1 MRNDAK
7 DDFDNVPSL
16 RADVGDDDDFE
27 PSPATSVRSRNTPVV
42 KVKSASTGPLWA
54 LIGALLIAFAG
65 LAWWSFQQISLMG
78 QQLVATQESFARI
91 SEEAAGRLQDISGK
105 VVASEASVNN
115 GSEALKLQIKQLETQ
130 LLEQGKQQVGV
141 AGQATELDKRLAQMT
156 ASTTDLSN
164 ANSKLQGQVQALTD
178 AVATLKAAQGDTQV
192 KDLAAD
198 VAALKKQG
206 NPSAAIARLEQDLV
220 VLKSEQDNKP
230 ANSDAPT
237 NKEFDVFRI
246 QTTRNITTLQSQV
259 QNLQQQLNSPAR
271 DKPAHYR
278 TRSASLLPYFQLS
291 PLSDISLA
299 LRYLPP
305 PHPCLDSGH
314 PANNNKGHP

>member
-1 MRNDAK
+1 MATRQRPISPHIQ
-7 DDFDNVPSL
+7 VYRWQIQMVTSIL
-16 RADVGDDDDFE
+16 HRATGIVL
-27 PSPATSVRSRNTPVV
+27 SV
-42 KVKSASTGPLWA
+42 
-54 LIGALLIAFAG
+54 GALLIAFAG

-105 VVASEASVNN
+105 FVASEASVNN

-164 ANSKLQGQVQALTD
+164 ANAKLQGQVQALTD
-178 AVATLKAAQGDTQV
+178 AVASLKAAQGEAAKRDAEIRELV
-192 KDLAAD
+192 AD

-220 VLKSEQDNKP
+220 VLKSAQDNQP
-230 ANSDAPT
+230 GNSDAPT

-259 QNLQQQLNSPAR
+259 QNLNQRINAPAAVT
-271 DKPAHYR
+271 PIG
-278 TRSASLLPYFQLS
+278 Q
-291 PLSDISLA
+291 
-299 LRYLPP
+299 
-305 PHPCLDSGH
+305 
-314 PANNNKGHP
+314 

>member
-1 MRNDAK
+1 MRNDAN

-16 RADVGDDDDFE
+16 RADLGDDDDFE
-27 PSPATSVRSRNTPVV
+27 PTPATSVRSRNTPVV

-105 VVASEASVNN
+105 VVASEASVNT

-130 LLEQGKQQVGV
+130 LLEQGKQQLGV

-164 ANSKLQGQVQALTD
+164 ANARLQGQVQALTD
-178 AVATLKAAQGDTQV
+178 TVASLKAAQGDVGKRDTEL
-192 KDLAAD
+192 KELAAD
-198 VAALKKQG
+198 VAALKKQ
-206 NPSAAIARLEQDLV
+206 SATIARLEQDLV
-220 VLKSEQDNKP
+220 VLKSAQENQP

-259 QNLQQQLNSPAR
+259 QTLNQRLNAPRA
-271 DKPAHYR
+271 A
-278 TRSASLLPYFQLS
+278 SAQ
-291 PLSDISLA
+291 
-299 LRYLPP
+299 
-305 PHPCLDSGH
+305 GE
-314 PANNNKGHP
+314 

>member
-1 MRNDAK
+1 MRNDAN

-16 RADVGDDDDFE
+16 RADSLDDDDFV
-27 PSPATSVRSRNTPVV
+27 PTAATSVRSRNTPVV

-54 LIGALLIAFAG
+54 LVGALLIAFAG

-105 VVASEASVNN
+105 FVASEASVNN

-164 ANSKLQGQVQALTD
+164 ANAKLQGQVQALTD
-178 AVATLKAAQGDTQV
+178 AGSSLKAAQGEAAKRDAEIRELV
-192 KDLAAD
+192 AD

-220 VLKSEQDNKP
+220 VLKSAQDNQP
-230 ANSDAPT
+230 GNSDAPT

-246 QTTRNITTLQSQV
+246 QTTRNITTLQSQM
-259 QNLQQQLNSPAR
+259 QNLNQRLNAPAAVT
-271 DKPAHYR
+271 PIG
-278 TRSASLLPYFQLS
+278 Q
-291 PLSDISLA
+291 
-299 LRYLPP
+299 
-305 PHPCLDSGH
+305 
-314 PANNNKGHP
+314 

>member
-16 RADVGDDDDFE
+16 RADTGDDDDFE
-27 PSPATSVRSRNTPVV
+27 PSPATSVRSRNVPVV
-42 KVKSASTGPLWA
+42 KVKGASTGPLWA

-115 GSEALKLQIKQLETQ
+115 GSEALKLQIKQLESQ
-130 LLEQGKQQVGV
+130 LLEQGKQQLGV

-156 ASTTDLSN
+156 ASTTELSSAN
-164 ANSKLQGQVQALTD
+164 AKLQGQVQALTD
-178 AVATLKAAQGDTQV
+178 AVATLKAAQGDAGKRDAEIKELV
-192 KDLAAD
+192 AD

-220 VLKSEQDNKP
+220 VLKSAQDNQP

-259 QNLQQQLNSPAR
+259 QNLQQQLNAPA
-271 DKPAHYR
+271 KV
-278 TRSASLLPYFQLS
+278 T
-291 PLSDISLA
+291 PL
-299 LRYLPP
+299 
-305 PHPCLDSGH
+305 GQ
-314 PANNNKGHP
+314 

>member
-16 RADVGDDDDFE
+16 RADLGDDDDFE
-27 PSPATSVRSRNTPVV
+27 PTPATSVRSRSTPVV

-54 LIGALLIAFAG
+54 LVGALLIAFAG

-115 GSEALKLQIKQLETQ
+115 GSEALKLQIRQLETQ

-141 AGQATELDKRLAQMT
+141 AGQATELDKRLAQMS
-156 ASTTDLSN
+156 ASTTELSS

-178 AVATLKAAQGDTQV
+178 AVATLKAAQGDAARRDAEFKELV
-192 KDLAAD
+192 AD

-220 VLKSEQDNKP
+220 VLKSAQDNQP

-259 QNLQQQLNSPAR
+259 QNLHQRLSEPA
-271 DKPAHYR
+271 KVI
-278 TRSASLLPYFQLS
+278 
-291 PLSDISLA
+291 PLSQ
-299 LRYLPP
+299 
-305 PHPCLDSGH
+305 
-314 PANNNKGHP
+314 

>member
-27 PSPATSVRSRNTPVV
+27 PTPATSVRSRNPQVV

-115 GSEALKLQIKQLETQ
+115 GSEALKLQIKQLESQ
-130 LLEQGKQQVGV
+130 LLEQGKQQIGV

-178 AVATLKAAQGDTQV
+178 AVATLKASQGDV
-192 KDLAAD
+192 GKRDSEIKELSAD

-206 NPSAAIARLEQDLV
+206 NPSAAIARIEQDLV
-220 VLKSEQDNKP
+220 VLKSAQENQP

-259 QNLQQQLNSPAR
+259 QNLNQQLNAPA
-271 DKPAHYR
+271 KI
-278 TRSASLLPYFQLS
+278 T
-291 PLSDISLA
+291 PL
-299 LRYLPP
+299 
-305 PHPCLDSGH
+305 GQ
-314 PANNNKGHP
+314 

>member
-16 RADVGDDDDFE
+16 RADLGDDDDFE
-27 PSPATSVRSRNTPVV
+27 PSPATSVRSRTTKVV

-115 GSEALKLQIKQLETQ
+115 GSEALKLQIKQLESQ

-178 AVATLKAAQGDTQV
+178 AVATLKAAQGDAG
-192 KDLAAD
+192 KRDAEIKELSAD
-198 VAALKKQG
+198 VATLKKQG
-206 NPSAAIARLEQDLV
+206 NPSAAIARIEQDLV
-220 VLKSEQDNKP
+220 VLKSAQDNP
-230 ANSDAPT
+230 ATNSDAPT

-259 QNLQQQLNSPAR
+259 QNLNQRLNAPA
-271 DKPAHYR
+271 AA
-278 TRSASLLPYFQLS
+278 T
-291 PLSDISLA
+291 PL
-299 LRYLPP
+299 
-305 PHPCLDSGH
+305 GQ
-314 PANNNKGHP
+314 

>member
-27 PSPATSVRSRNTPVV
+27 PTPATSVRSRNTKVV

-115 GSEALKLQIKQLETQ
+115 GSEALKLQIKQLESQ

-271 DKPAHYR
+271 A
-278 TRSASLLPYFQLS
+278 T
-291 PLSDISLA
+291 PL
-299 LRYLPP
+299 
-305 PHPCLDSGH
+305 GQ
-314 PANNNKGHP
+314 

>member
-7 DDFDNVPSL
+7 DDFDNIPSL
-16 RADVGDDDDFE
+16 RADLGDDDDFE

-42 KVKSASTGPLWA
+42 KVKGASTGPLWA

-105 VVASEASVNN
+105 VVASEANVNN

-130 LLEQGKQQVGV
+130 LLEQGKQQLGV
-141 AGQATELDKRLAQMT
+141 VGQATELDKRLAQMT
-156 ASTTDLSN
+156 ASTTELSGAN
-164 ANSKLQGQVQALTD
+164 AKLQGQVQALTD
-178 AVATLKAAQGDTQV
+178 AVATLKAAQGDAGKRDTEI
-192 KDLAAD
+192 KELAAD

-220 VLKSEQDNKP
+220 VLKSAQDSQP

-259 QNLQQQLNSPAR
+259 QNLNQRLNAPA
-271 DKPAHYR
+271 AV
-278 TRSASLLPYFQLS
+278 T
-291 PLSDISLA
+291 PL
-299 LRYLPP
+299 
-305 PHPCLDSGH
+305 GQ
-314 PANNNKGHP
+314 

>member
-7 DDFDNVPSL
+7 DDFDDVPSL

-27 PSPATSVRSRNTPVV
+27 PTPATSVRSRNTKVV

-54 LIGALLIAFAG
+54 LIGALLFAFAG

-115 GSEALKLQIKQLETQ
+115 GSEALKLQIRQLETQ

-141 AGQATELDKRLAQMT
+141 AGQATELDKRLATMT
-156 ASTTDLSN
+156 ASTTELSS

-178 AVATLKAAQGDTQV
+178 AVAGLKAAQGEAAKRDAEF
-192 KDLAAD
+192 KELAAD

-220 VLKSEQDNKP
+220 VLKSAQENQP
-230 ANSDAPT
+230 ASSDAPT

-259 QNLQQQLNSPAR
+259 QNLNQRLNAPAAVT
-271 DKPAHYR
+271 PIG
-278 TRSASLLPYFQLS
+278 Q
-291 PLSDISLA
+291 
-299 LRYLPP
+299 
-305 PHPCLDSGH
+305 
-314 PANNNKGHP
+314 

>member
-27 PSPATSVRSRNTPVV
+27 PSPATSVRSRTTKVV

-115 GSEALKLQIKQLETQ
+115 GSEALKLQIKQLESQ
-130 LLEQGKQQVGV
+130 LLEQGKQQIGV

-156 ASTTDLSN
+156 ASTTELSN

-178 AVATLKAAQGDTQV
+178 AVATLKAAQGDAGKRDTEI
-192 KDLAAD
+192 KELTAD

-206 NPSAAIARLEQDLV
+206 NPSAAIARIEQDLV
-220 VLKSEQDNKP
+220 VLKSAQDNQP

-259 QNLQQQLNSPAR
+259 QTLNQQLNAPA
-271 DKPAHYR
+271 KI
-278 TRSASLLPYFQLS
+278 T
-291 PLSDISLA
+291 PL
-299 LRYLPP
+299 
-305 PHPCLDSGH
+305 GQ
-314 PANNNKGHP
+314 

>member
-27 PSPATSVRSRNTPVV
+27 PTPATSVRSRNPKVV

-115 GSEALKLQIKQLETQ
+115 GSEALKLQIKQLESQ
-130 LLEQGKQQVGV
+130 LLEQGKQQIGV

-178 AVATLKAAQGDTQV
+178 AVATLKAAQVDAGKRDTEI
-192 KDLAAD
+192 KELAAD

-206 NPSAAIARLEQDLV
+206 NPSAAIARIEQDLV
-220 VLKSEQDNKP
+220 VLKSAQDNAS

-259 QNLQQQLNSPAR
+259 QNLNQQLNAPAR
-271 DKPAHYR
+271 V
-278 TRSASLLPYFQLS
+278 T
-291 PLSDISLA
+291 PL
-299 LRYLPP
+299 
-305 PHPCLDSGH
+305 GQ
-314 PANNNKGHP
+314 

>member
-1 MRNDAK
+1 MRNDAN
-7 DDFDNVPSL
+7 DDLDNVPSL
-16 RADVGDDDDFE
+16 RADTLDDDDFV
-27 PSPATSVRSRNTPVV
+27 PTAATSVRSRNTPVV

-54 LIGALLIAFAG
+54 LVGALLIAFAG

-105 VVASEASVNN
+105 VVDSEASVNN
-115 GSEALKLQIKQLETQ
+115 GSEALKLQIRQLETQ

-156 ASTTDLSN
+156 AGTTDLSN
-164 ANSKLQGQVQALTD
+164 ANAKLQGQVQALTD
-178 AVATLKAAQGDTQV
+178 AVTGLKAAQGEVAKRDSEIR
-192 KDLAAD
+192 DLVAD

-206 NPSAAIARLEQDLV
+206 SPSAAIARLEQDMV
-220 VLKSEQDNKP
+220 VLKSAQDNQP

-259 QNLQQQLNSPAR
+259 QNLNQRLNSPAAAT
-271 DKPAHYR
+271 PIG
-278 TRSASLLPYFQLS
+278 Q
-291 PLSDISLA
+291 
-299 LRYLPP
+299 
-305 PHPCLDSGH
+305 
-314 PANNNKGHP
+314 

>member
-1 MRNDAK
+1 MRNDAN

-16 RADVGDDDDFE
+16 RADTLDDDDFV
-27 PSPATSVRSRNTPVV
+27 PTAATSVRSRNTPVV

-54 LIGALLIAFAG
+54 LVGALLIAFAG

-105 VVASEASVNN
+105 FVASEASVNN
-115 GSEALKLQIKQLETQ
+115 GSEALKLQIRQLETQ

-156 ASTTDLSN
+156 AGTTDLSN
-164 ANSKLQGQVQALTD
+164 ANAKLQGQVQALTD
-178 AVATLKAAQGDTQV
+178 AVAGLKAAQGEAAKRDSEIR
-192 KDLAAD
+192 DLVAD

-206 NPSAAIARLEQDLV
+206 SPSAAIARLEQDMV
-220 VLKSEQDNKP
+220 VLKSAQDNQP

-259 QNLQQQLNSPAR
+259 QNLNQRLNSPA
-271 DKPAHYR
+271 A
-278 TRSASLLPYFQLS
+278 A
-291 PLSDISLA
+291 
-299 LRYLPP
+299 PP
-305 PHPCLDSGH
+305 IGQ
-314 PANNNKGHP
+314 

>member
-16 RADVGDDDDFE
+16 RADIGDDDDFE
-27 PSPATSVRSRNTPVV
+27 PTPATSVRSRNTPVV
-42 KVKSASTGPLWA
+42 KVKSATTGPLWA
-54 LIGALLIAFAG
+54 LVGALLIAFAG

-105 VVASEASVNN
+105 VVASEANVNN
-115 GSEALKLQIKQLETQ
+115 GSEALKLQIKQLEAQ
-130 LLEQGKQQVGV
+130 LQEQGKQQVGV
-141 AGQATELDKRLAQMT
+141 AGQASELDQRLAQMT
-156 ASTTDLSN
+156 ASTTDLAN
-164 ANSKLQGQVQALTD
+164 ANAKLQGQVQALTD
-178 AVATLKAAQGDTQV
+178 AVATLKAAQSEI
-192 KDLAAD
+192 KDLSAD

-220 VLKSEQDNKP
+220 VLKSAQENQP

-259 QNLQQQLNSPAR
+259 QNLQQQLNEPAKVR
-271 DKPAHYR
+271 
-278 TRSASLLPYFQLS
+278 
-291 PLSDISLA
+291 PL
-299 LRYLPP
+299 
-305 PHPCLDSGH
+305 G
-314 PANNNKGHP
+314 GQ

>member
-115 GSEALKLQIKQLETQ
+115 GSEALKLQIKQPETQ

-230 ANSDAPT
+230 ANSDVPT

-271 DKPAHYR
+271 A
-278 TRSASLLPYFQLS
+278 T
-291 PLSDISLA
+291 PL
-299 LRYLPP
+299 
-305 PHPCLDSGH
+305 GQ
-314 PANNNKGHP
+314 

>member
-1 MRNDAK
+1 MRNDAN

-16 RADVGDDDDFE
+16 RADLGDDDDFE
-27 PSPATSVRSRNTPVV
+27 PTPATSMRSRTPPVV
-42 KVKSASTGPLWA
+42 KVKSANTGPLWA

-105 VVASEASVNN
+105 VVASEANVNN
-115 GSEALKLQIKQLETQ
+115 GSEALKLQIQQLEKQ
-130 LLEQGKQQVGV
+130 LLEQGKQQLGV

-164 ANSKLQGQVQALTD
+164 ANAKLQGQVQALTD
-178 AVATLKAAQGDTQV
+178 AVATLKAAQGDTAKRDAEI
-192 KDLAAD
+192 KDLVAD

-220 VLKSEQDNKP
+220 VLKSAQETQP
-230 ANSDAPT
+230 LNSDAPT

-259 QNLQQQLNSPAR
+259 QNLQRQIAAPTQ
-271 DKPAHYR
+271 
-278 TRSASLLPYFQLS
+278 
-291 PLSDISLA
+291 
-299 LRYLPP
+299 
-305 PHPCLDSGH
+305 
-314 PANNNKGHP
+314 

>member
-27 PSPATSVRSRNTPVV
+27 PSPATSVRSRTTKVV

-115 GSEALKLQIKQLETQ
+115 GSEALKLQIKQLESQ

-156 ASTTDLSN
+156 ASTTELSN

-178 AVATLKAAQGDTQV
+178 AVATLKAAQGDAS
-192 KDLAAD
+192 KRDSEIKELSAD

-206 NPSAAIARLEQDLV
+206 NPSAAIARIEQDLV
-220 VLKSEQDNKP
+220 VLKSAQDNQP
-230 ANSDAPT
+230 VNSDAPT

-246 QTTRNITTLQSQV
+246 QTMRNITTLQSQV
-259 QNLQQQLNSPAR
+259 QNLQRQIATPTQ
-271 DKPAHYR
+271 
-278 TRSASLLPYFQLS
+278 
-291 PLSDISLA
+291 
-299 LRYLPP
+299 
-305 PHPCLDSGH
+305 
-314 PANNNKGHP
+314 

>member
-1 MRNDAK
+1 MRNDAN
-7 DDFDNVPSL
+7 DEFDNVPTL
-16 RADVGDDDDFE
+16 RADQGDDDDFV
-27 PSPATSVRSRNTPVV
+27 PTPATSVRSRNTKVV
-42 KVKSASTGPLWA
+42 NVKRASTGPLWA
-54 LIGALLIAFAG
+54 LVGALLIAFAG

-105 VVASEASVNN
+105 VVASEANVNN

-141 AGQATELDKRLAQMT
+141 AGQASELDQRLAQMT
-156 ASTTDLSN
+156 TNATELAN
-164 ANSKLQGQVQALTD
+164 ANAKLQGQVQALTD
-178 AVATLKAAQGDTQV
+178 AVASLKAAQGET
-192 KDLAAD
+192 KELAND

-206 NPSAAIARLEQDLV
+206 NPSAAIARIEQDLL
-220 VLKSEQDNKP
+220 VLKSAQENQP

-259 QNLQQQLNSPAR
+259 QNLNQRLNAPA
-271 DKPAHYR
+271 AA
-278 TRSASLLPYFQLS
+278 T
-291 PLSDISLA
+291 PL
-299 LRYLPP
+299 
-305 PHPCLDSGH
+305 GQ
-314 PANNNKGHP
+314 

>member
-16 RADVGDDDDFE
+16 RADIGDDDDFE
-27 PSPATSVRSRNTPVV
+27 PTPATSVRSRTPKVV

-54 LIGALLIAFAG
+54 LVGALLIAFAG

-105 VVASEASVNN
+105 VVASEANVNN
-115 GSEALKLQIKQLETQ
+115 GSEALKAQIKQLETQ

-141 AGQATELDKRLAQMT
+141 AGQATELDQRLAQMS
-156 ASTTDLSN
+156 ASTTELSSAN
-164 ANSKLQGQVQALTD
+164 AKLQGQVQALTE
-178 AVATLKAAQGDTQV
+178 AVATLKAAQGDI
-192 KDLAAD
+192 KDLSAD

-206 NPSAAIARLEQDLV
+206 NPSAAIARLEQDLL
-220 VLKSEQDNKP
+220 VLKSAQENQP

-259 QNLQQQLNSPAR
+259 QNLNQKLNAPAR
-271 DKPAHYR
+271 V
-278 TRSASLLPYFQLS
+278 T
-291 PLSDISLA
+291 PL
-299 LRYLPP
+299 
-305 PHPCLDSGH
+305 GQ
-314 PANNNKGHP
+314 

>member
-27 PSPATSVRSRNTPVV
+27 PTPATSVRSRNTKVV

-115 GSEALKLQIKQLETQ
+115 GSEALKLQIKQLESQ

-156 ASTTDLSN
+156 ASTTGLSN

-178 AVATLKAAQGDTQV
+178 AVATLKAAQVDASKRDNEIKELT
-192 KDLAAD
+192 AD

-206 NPSAAIARLEQDLV
+206 NPSAAIARIEQDLV
-220 VLKSEQDNKP
+220 VLKSAQDNQP

-259 QNLQQQLNSPAR
+259 QNLQRQIATPTQ
-271 DKPAHYR
+271 
-278 TRSASLLPYFQLS
+278 
-291 PLSDISLA
+291 
-299 LRYLPP
+299 
-305 PHPCLDSGH
+305 
-314 PANNNKGHP
+314 

>member
-1 MRNDAK
+1 MRNDAN

-16 RADVGDDDDFE
+16 RADLGDDDDFE
-27 PSPATSVRSRNTPVV
+27 PTPATSVRSRTTPVV
-42 KVKSASTGPLWA
+42 KVKSANTGPLWA

-105 VVASEASVNN
+105 VVASEANVNN
-115 GSEALKLQIKQLETQ
+115 GSEALKLQIQQLEKQ
-130 LLEQGKQQVGV
+130 LLEQGKQQLGV

-164 ANSKLQGQVQALTD
+164 ANAKLQGQVQALTD
-178 AVATLKAAQGDTQV
+178 AVATLKAAQGDTAKRDAEI
-192 KDLAAD
+192 KDLVAD

-220 VLKSEQDNKP
+220 VLKSAQETQP
-230 ANSDAPT
+230 LNSDAPT

-259 QNLQQQLNSPAR
+259 QNLQRQIATPMQ
-271 DKPAHYR
+271 
-278 TRSASLLPYFQLS
+278 
-291 PLSDISLA
+291 
-299 LRYLPP
+299 
-305 PHPCLDSGH
+305 
-314 PANNNKGHP
+314 

>member
-1 MRNDAK
+1 MRNDAN

-16 RADVGDDDDFE
+16 RADTLDDDDFV
-27 PSPATSVRSRNTPVV
+27 PTAATSVRSRNTPVV

-54 LIGALLIAFAG
+54 LVGALLIAFAG

-105 VVASEASVNN
+105 FVASEASVNN
-115 GSEALKLQIKQLETQ
+115 GSEALKLQIRQLETQ

-141 AGQATELDKRLAQMT
+141 AGQATELDKRLAKMT
-156 ASTTDLSN
+156 AGTTDLSN
-164 ANSKLQGQVQALTD
+164 ANAKLQGQVQALTD
-178 AVATLKAAQGDTQV
+178 AVAGLKAAQGEAAKRDSEIR
-192 KDLAAD
+192 DLVAD

-206 NPSAAIARLEQDLV
+206 SPSAAIARLEQDMV
-220 VLKSEQDNKP
+220 VLKSAQDNQP

-259 QNLQQQLNSPAR
+259 QNLNQRLNSPAAAA
-271 DKPAHYR
+271 PIG
-278 TRSASLLPYFQLS
+278 Q
-291 PLSDISLA
+291 
-299 LRYLPP
+299 
-305 PHPCLDSGH
+305 
-314 PANNNKGHP
+314 

>member
-1 MRNDAK
+1 MRNDAN

-16 RADVGDDDDFE
+16 RADTGDDDDFV
-27 PSPATSVRSRNTPVV
+27 PTAATSVRSRNTPVV

-105 VVASEASVNN
+105 VVASEASVNT

-130 LLEQGKQQVGV
+130 LLEQGKQQLGV

-164 ANSKLQGQVQALTD
+164 ANAKLQGQVQALTD
-178 AVATLKAAQGDTQV
+178 TVASLKAAQGDAGKRDTEL
-192 KDLAAD
+192 KELAAD
-198 VAALKKQG
+198 VAALKKQ
-206 NPSAAIARLEQDLV
+206 SATIARLEQDLV
-220 VLKSEQDNKP
+220 VLKSAQENQP

-259 QNLQQQLNSPAR
+259 QNLNQQLNAPAR
-271 DKPAHYR
+271 V
-278 TRSASLLPYFQLS
+278 T
-291 PLSDISLA
+291 PL
-299 LRYLPP
+299 
-305 PHPCLDSGH
+305 GQ
-314 PANNNKGHP
+314 

>member
-16 RADVGDDDDFE
+16 RADIGDDDDFE
-27 PSPATSVRSRNTPVV
+27 PTPATSVRSRNTPVV
-42 KVKSASTGPLWA
+42 KVKNATTGPLWA
-54 LIGALLIAFAG
+54 LVGALLIAFAG

-105 VVASEASVNN
+105 VVASEANVNN
-115 GSEALKLQIKQLETQ
+115 GSEALKLQIKQLEAQ
-130 LLEQGKQQVGV
+130 LQEQGKQQVGV
-141 AGQATELDKRLAQMT
+141 AGQASELDQRLAQMT
-156 ASTTDLSN
+156 ASTTDLAN
-164 ANSKLQGQVQALTD
+164 ANAKLQGQVQALTD
-178 AVATLKAAQGDTQV
+178 AVATLKAAQGEI
-192 KDLAAD
+192 KDLSAD

-220 VLKSEQDNKP
+220 VLKSAQDNQP

-259 QNLQQQLNSPAR
+259 QNLQQQLNEPAKVR
-271 DKPAHYR
+271 
-278 TRSASLLPYFQLS
+278 
-291 PLSDISLA
+291 PL
-299 LRYLPP
+299 
-305 PHPCLDSGH
+305 G
-314 PANNNKGHP
+314 GQ

>member
-27 PSPATSVRSRNTPVV
+27 STPATSVRSRNTKVV

-178 AVATLKAAQGDTQV
+178 AVATLKASQGDV
-192 KDLAAD
+192 GKRDSEIKELSAD

-206 NPSAAIARLEQDLV
+206 NPSAAIARIEQDLV
-220 VLKSEQDNKP
+220 VLKSAQENQP

-259 QNLQQQLNSPAR
+259 QNLNQQLNAPA
-271 DKPAHYR
+271 KI
-278 TRSASLLPYFQLS
+278 T
-291 PLSDISLA
+291 PL
-299 LRYLPP
+299 
-305 PHPCLDSGH
+305 GQ
-314 PANNNKGHP
+314 